1 MANGGG
7 TARVRC
13 VHCREQVEVPERYA
27 HGDHIKCG
35 SCGTKHKVLRGE
47 RLRLVL
53 ADAGPIRDT
62 LAQNEALVA
71 RLESELSHAQLSFGI
86 GANGAAIG
94 VGYAVYQVL
103 VNRVPVDASLLWTAG
118 GLALFSAA
126 LLEAANWTFLAKRQ
140 RMTRLARELAEARAE
155 GARLRL
161 LLRDA
166 SKL

>member
-1 MANGGG
+1 MTNGGG

-13 VHCREQVEVPERYA
+13 VHCRELVEVADRYA
-27 HGDHIKCG
+27 QGDHIKCG

-53 ADAGPIRDT
+53 ADAAPVRDA
-62 LAQNEALVA
+62 LAQNETLVA
-71 RLESELSHAQLSFGI
+71 RLEREIAQAHLSFGI

-94 VGYAVYQVL
+94 VAYAVYQVL
-103 VNRVPVDASLLWTAG
+103 VNHAAVDAALLWAAG
-118 GLALFSAA
+118 GLALASAV
-126 LLEAANWTFLAKRQ
+126 LLEAASWSFLAKRQ
-140 RMTRLARELAEARAE
+140 RIARLTRELEDARTE